1 MLVTWPSL
9 AVAVGVLL
17 VYALGM
23 VTQEWRTIAAV
34 STFIPVLTAV
44 FIIVCLI
51 ESPVWLL
58 DRGRDEEAKRSF
70 QWLRSIN
77 DPNRIL
83 NEFQEEFRIVIAN
96 SKMMKGRVKNVS
108 QHDEEEHLCQNIRT
122 KYGTAEL
129 GLTTANN
136 GALISTVCSTLK
148 RSDVWKPLVI
158 LNCYFF
164 FMQFCGI
171 PVFLAYAVNIMISEE
186 VSMEPYLATLL
197 LGVVKI
203 LFEIAA
209 GFVQNRQ
216 VPYTRGR
223 GA

>member
-1 MLVTWPSL
+1 VT
-9 AVAVGVLL
+9 GN
-17 VYALGM
+17 G
-23 VTQEWRTIAAV
+23 
-34 STFIPVLTAV
+34 
-44 FIIVCLI
+44 
-51 ESPVWLL
+51 
-58 DRGRDEEAKRSF
+58 
-70 QWLRSIN
+70 
-77 DPNRIL
+77 
-83 NEFQEEFRIVIAN
+83 
-96 SKMMKGRVKNVS
+96 KMMKGSVKNVS
-108 QHDEEEHLCQNIRT
+108 QHDEEEPLYQNIGT
-122 KYGTAEL
+122 KYGTVEL
-129 GLTTANN
+129 GMKTANS

-164 FMQFCGI
+164 FMQFSGI

-216 VPYTRGR
+216 VPYTRR
-223 GA
+223 GGHKNKN

>member
-9 AVAVGVLL
+9 AVSIGILL
-17 VYALGM
+17 VYALGLA
-23 VTQEWRTIAAV
+23 VQEWRTIAAI
-34 STFIPVLTAV
+34 STFVPVLTAI
-44 FIIVCLI
+44 FIIVYLT

-77 DPNRIL
+77 DPNGNL
-83 NEFQEEFRIVIAN
+83 KEFQKEFPTVIENSNTLKGGAN
-96 SKMMKGRVKNVS
+96 KVS
-108 QHDEEEHLCQNIRT
+108 LDDEEEPLCQNT
-122 KYGTAEL
+122 GAKYGMDEVEME
-129 GLTTANN
+129 TANS
-136 GALISTVCSTLK
+136 GALIDTVCRTLK

-158 LNCYFF
+158 LNGYFF
-164 FMQFCGI
+164 FMQFSGI
-171 PVFLAYAVNIMISEE
+171 PVFLAYAVNIMMSEE

-203 LFEIAA
+203 IFEIAA

-216 VPYTRGR
+216 VPYTRGER
-223 GA
+223 A